1 MTMSLEL
8 IFAGIILISL
18 TFYVLLGGA
27 DYGAGVWSLFA
38 TGLRAPAQRAAI
50 ANAIGPIWEA
60 NHVWLILSITVLF
73 TAFPKAFAVLS
84 TRLHIPLSMMLIG
97 IVLRGSAFAFRTND
111 IVPRTATDMRAQQF
125 WERVFALSSVFTPL
139 MVGINIGALTSG
151 RVMDGDATFMEAF
164 VWPWATPFCVAVG
177 VLTLTLFAFLAAVY
191 LMLESTD
198 AALKEDFRRRALWAG
213 AVSGAVAFGVLLI
226 SKSGAPGVRYDLA
239 HTTWGVATMAMAAL
253 SALAAIVS
261 VWLRKDRAAL
271 ICTVGE
277 VTLILWGWA
286 LAQYPYLVTPDVT
299 IADSAPP
306 ATLKL
311 VLVALLAGA
320 CVLFPSLYYLYR
332 IFKGGTIL
340 RVLE

>member
-1 MTMSLEL
+1 MSLEL
-8 IFAGIILISL
+8 ILAGIILISL

-27 DYGAGVWSLFA
+27 DYGAGVWSLLA
-38 TGLRAPAQRAAI
+38 TGPRAPAQRAAI
-50 ANAIGPIWEA
+50 AKAIGPIWEA

-111 IVPRTATDMRAQQF
+111 IVPRTATDIWAQHF

-139 MVGINIGALTSG
+139 MIGINIGALASG
-151 RVMDGDATFMEAF
+151 RITGGDTTFVDAF
-164 VWPWATPFCVAVG
+164 VRPWATPFCFGVG
-177 VLTLTLFAFLAAVY
+177 VLALMLFAFLAAVY
-191 LMLESTD
+191 LMLEATD
-198 AALKEDFRRRALWAG
+198 AGLKEDFRRRALWAG
-213 AVSGAVAFGVLLI
+213 IASAVVALGVLII
-226 SKSGAPGVRYDLA
+226 SQSGAPAVRYDLA
-239 HTTWGVATMAMAAL
+239 HTTWGMTTLGMAAIT
-253 SALAAIVS
+253 ALAAIVS
-261 VWLRKDRAAL
+261 VWLKKDRAAL

-306 ATLKL
+306 ATLTL

-320 CVLFPSLYYLYR
+320 CALFPSLYYLYR
-332 IFKGGTIL
+332 IFKGATIM